1 MTTIESAVT
10 TIREPELE
18 FEVDEA
24 QLAAVSFLARYSGRT
39 LEAYR
44 HDLRG
49 FFQWATDHGIAVL
62 EASRS
67 HIELFRA
74 WMETADWPR
83 RRSTVGSP
91 RSVASTGSRTSTDA
105 SARTPPSTSADPRSI
120 PRTLAAWIAPNSEC
134 SCSPPSNTTGTTLR
148 SPCCSG

>member
-1 MTTIESAVT
+1 MTTIESAAT
-10 TIREPELE
+10 TIRVPGVE

-49 FFQWATDHGIAVL
+49 FFQWATDHGIAVM
-62 EASRS
+62 EASRA

-74 WMETADWPR
+74 WMEDRGLAASTIDR
-83 RRSTVGSP
+83 RLSTVCGF
-91 RSVASTGSRTSTDA
+91 
-105 SARTPPSTSADPRSI
+105 
-120 PRTLAAWIAPNSEC
+120 
-134 SCSPPSNTTGTTLR
+134 
-148 SPCCSG
+148 